1 MDPTRICILCGADT
15 LSDIRY
21 SDDIAG
27 ITSDCKLWPYS
38 GRYARC
44 TTCGHVQKRLSGR
57 LINDIENIYSNY
69 EPYSLSN
76 GDEHL
81 IFHESANITRSYALL
96 KRLKLAIKNIP
107 QEGRLIDIGCGNGSF
122 LKAFGDACPKWD
134 LFGFEQSNL
143 RAKGVAAVKEIY
155 CGSLD
160 TIEGTYDIVTMI
172 HVLEHVFEPVNFLRG
187 LHTLINP
194 AGVLFIQTPFF
205 KTNPFDLT
213 IVDHCSHFQP
223 DTLAYAVNAAGFSTT
238 LQEDWIAKEI
248 GIVAGEGGSNQI
260 PAAYAAVTTSVE
272 QSFLWLHKVAAHARE
287 LSGQGTFGIF
297 GTAIAGTWLA
307 SMAMPQVNFF
317 TDEDPQKQGK
327 EHLGLP
333 VFHPQSVPYKDAVV
347 YLAFPAE
354 TSIAIYKRLS
364 VSYPQIKFCVPPA
377 LNAAGDCV

>member
-1 MDPTRICILCGADT
+1 MG
-15 LSDIRY
+15 DI
-21 SDDIAG
+21 
-27 ITSDCKLWPYS
+27 K
-38 GRYARC
+38 
-44 TTCGHVQKRLSGR
+44 K
-57 LINDIENIYSNY
+57 IYSNY

-81 IFHESANITRSYALL
+81 IFHESANITRSNALL
-96 KRLKLAIKNIP
+96 KRLQTAITIP

-122 LKAFGDACPKWD
+122 LKAFGDACSKWD

-143 RAKGVAAVKEIY
+143 RAKGLPNVKEVY
-155 CGSLD
+155 RGSMD

-248 GIVAGEGGSNQI
+248 GIVAGEGGGNRASAI
-260 PAAYAAVTTSVE
+260 SAASTTSAE
-272 QSFLWLHKVAAHARE
+272 QSYLWLRKVAGHARK

-307 SMAMPQVNFF
+307 SMAMPRVSFF
-317 TDEDPQKQGK
+317 ADEDPHKQGK

-354 TSIAIYKRLS
+354 TSMAIYKRLS
-364 VSYPQIKFCVPPA
+364 VSYPRIKFCLPPPF
-377 LNAAGDCV
+377 NAADACV